1 MLEVRDVHSA
11 YGKIA
16 ALKGVSL
23 DVAEGK
29 LTCLL
34 GPNGAGKTTMMWT
47 VSGIHPAS
55 AGSVRLEG
63 LEILGLKPNKVAE
76 KGVVLVPENRLVF
89 PEMSVKDNLIA
100 GAYAHRRDKTGVEQD
115 LEGVLTRFPRLR
127 ERANQNAGTL
137 SGGEQQMVAVG
148 RALMARP
155 KVLLMDEPS
164 TGLAPIVV
172 EEIFRIIGEL
182 RDEGRTIFLV
192 EQNANMALDYAD
204 HFYLIEQGRVTFDGV
219 PGEVDHDEVIH
230 RAYLG
235 ARKAS

>member
-1 MLEVRDVHSA
+1 MLEIRDIQSS

-23 DVAEGK
+23 SVEEGK

-47 VSGIHPAS
+47 VSGVHPAN
-55 AGSVRLEG
+55 AGSIKLQGEELV
-63 LEILGLKPNKVAE
+63 GLKPHRVVE

-89 PEMSVKDNLIA
+89 PEMSVKDNLVA
-100 GAYAHRRDKTGVEQD
+100 GAYGHRSDKAGVQTD
-115 LEGVLTRFPRLR
+115 LESVLQRFPRLR

-137 SGGEQQMVAVG
+137 SGGEQQMLAVG

-192 EQNANMALDYAD
+192 EQNAHMALEYAD
-204 HFYLIEQGRVTFDGV
+204 HFYLLEQGGVTFNGE
-219 PGEVDHDEVIH
+219 PGAVDHDEIIQ

>member
-1 MLEVRDVHSA
+1 MLEIRDLAAA

-16 ALKGVSL
+16 ALRGCSL
-23 DVAEGK
+23 DVAPGK

-47 VSGIHPAS
+47 VSGLHPAAS
-55 AGSVRLEG
+55 GSVRLEG
-63 LEILGLKPNKVAE
+63 QELLGLRPNLVVD
-76 KGVVLVPENRLVF
+76 KGLVLVPENRLVF
-89 PEMSVKDNLIA
+89 PDMSVKDNLIA
-100 GAYAHRRDKTGVEQD
+100 GGFAHRADREGQQAD
-115 LEGVLTRFPRLR
+115 LEAVLTRFPRLR
-127 ERANQNAGTL
+127 ERAGQNAGTL
-137 SGGEQQMVAVG
+137 SGGEQQMLAVG

-155 KVLLMDEPS
+155 KILLMDEPS

-172 EEIFRIIGEL
+172 EEIFRIIGDL

-192 EQNANMALDYAD
+192 EQNANMALDYCD
-204 HFYLIEQGRVTFDGV
+204 HFYLLEQGRVTFDGV
-219 PGEVDHDEVIH
+219 PGAVDHEEVIH